1 MQSNELKNVIN
12 TSIYKGE
19 YLSDNSDDDAVNA
32 AKQETLQAR
41 LPKFRLE
48 EGETL
53 NISEEEIKDLD
64 SFYFEMLDDMK
75 SGFNVAN
82 AEMRSYMESVVFA
95 AYKSKIETRQKYG
108 RIDSHRKSFVYDLKE
123 QMVEPDYERRSF
135 IEFILRKPRK
145 PNLAMQL
152 CIEEANVEAEIEL
165 SKIRADIEK
174 QKEFIEDKKMKEKK
188 KMNRLEM
195 IIDLIKESAPRFGR
209 KRFEA
214 RTEKLF
220 DMLRAEF
227 EAQKA
232 PKTVERSE
240 EAQPTAIVK
249 ESVADAPKAPEEEES
264 GGDKEILPEDENSLD
279 ELYKLGNE
287 DENETDADG
296 VNTET
301 ESETGNGAEPQS
313 EVVSEVQDEPEELK
327 GGEEDD

>member
-1 MQSNELKNVIN
+1 MQSNEFKNVIN
-12 TSIYKGE
+12 ASIYKGE
-19 YLSDNSDDDAVNA
+19 YLSDNSDDDAINA
-32 AKQETLQAR
+32 AKQEALQAR

-53 NISEEEIKDLD
+53 NISEEEIKGLD
-64 SFYFEMLDDMK
+64 SFYFEMLDEMK

-123 QMVEPDYERRSF
+123 QIVEPDYERRSF

-174 QKEFIEDKKMKEKK
+174 QKEFIEEK

-195 IIDLIKESAPRFGR
+195 IIDLIKESAPKIGR

-227 EAQKA
+227 DAQKA
-232 PKTVERSE
+232 PKAVERCE
-240 EAQPTAIVK
+240 EAQQTAIVK
-249 ESVADAPKAPEEEES
+249 ESVSDAPKAPEEEKS

-279 ELYKLGNE
+279 ELYELGNE
-287 DENETDADG
+287 DENEIDADG

-301 ESETGNGAEPQS
+301 ESEEDS
-313 EVVSEVQDEPEELK
+313 EERDEPDEQE